1 MQRHTHQEFS
11 ASSTPSSAPYWP
23 ANWSTP
29 VSTITPPTSIAKS
42 TPGSPATRAGVFHF
56 TPTSG
61 SWLNAVENLLQDH
74 SPGIRRG
81 VFRSIAELQA
91 AINWCLKDTM
101 MIPGPSS
108 GPTGDVILPKLNRLP
123 VPSV

>member
-1 MQRHTHQEFS
+1 MRLKIFSKITRQR
-11 ASSTPSSAPYWP
+11 
-23 ANWSTP
+23 
-29 VSTITPPTSIAKS
+29 
-42 TPGSPATRAGVFHF
+42 
-56 TPTSG
+56 
-61 SWLNAVENLLQDH
+61 
-74 SPGIRRG
+74 IRRG

-91 AINWCLKDTM
+91 AINWYLKDTM